1 MDMLLNSSLFWGR
14 SRVEG
19 RIVGKR
25 RLGDHA
31 PIVGALTGAFREDI
45 SRRFIGLSP
54 YSLYP
59 MPWLVMTSLRLC
71 LLGVTAVSHDALGPD
86 TWDLS
91 MVFAPDAPRVV
102 WLFTR
107 GRESVRIEVTAGET
121 GGGRLV
127 VKGPSSKRALY
138 EFADM
143 MTLMEH
149 QAQLE
154 AQLVTTGYTLEQFT
168 SERRRWPR

>member
-1 MDMLLNSSLFWGR
+1 LGSIE
-14 SRVEG
+14 VES
-19 RIVGKR
+19 RIVGEGR
-25 RLGDHA
+25 SGDHA
-31 PIVGALTGAFREDI
+31 SIVGALTGALREDI
-45 SRRFIGLSP
+45 SRRFIGLSRDL
-54 YSLYP
+54 LYA
-59 MPWLVMTSLRLC
+59 MPSLVMTSLRLY
-71 LLGVTAVSHDALGPD
+71 LLGVTAVSHAALGPD
-86 TWDLS
+86 TWDPS
-91 MVFAPDAPRVV
+91 MVFAPEAPRVA

-107 GRESVRIEVTAGET
+107 GRESVCIEVTAGEA
-121 GGGRLV
+121 GGGRLT
-127 VKGPSSKRALY
+127 VKGPSSKRASY